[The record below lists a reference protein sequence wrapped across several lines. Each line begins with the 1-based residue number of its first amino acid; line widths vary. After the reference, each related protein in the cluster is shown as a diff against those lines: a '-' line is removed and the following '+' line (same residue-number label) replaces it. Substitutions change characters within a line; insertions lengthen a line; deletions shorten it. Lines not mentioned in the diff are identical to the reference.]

1 MKTSIY
7 SAIAMAVAMVFG
19 LPIFWLLASSLR
31 PPGMRFSVEGM
42 GIPGIDFPPTAA
54 SWVNQFSS
62 PLVLEGLGRSA
73 VIALTATLLA
83 LLLGVPAALALAR
96 RNAPHQRRQ
105 GEIILA
111 LMLMVRILPP
121 IVLAMPLTV
130 IMHAFGLLDTTLALI
145 LVNAMMVLPFVVII
159 LRQTFVEIPAELE
172 HAAALDGAN
181 TLHIVCRITLPLAA
195 PAIVAT
201 GLIAFAFAWNDYIF
215 AIAFFRLE
223 MRTLPLL
230 IASGAG
236 GGDMMVR
243 AFVALMVPVLLA
255 LFAQRY
261 IIQGMTMGALVR

>member
-1 MKTSIY
+1 
-7 SAIAMAVAMVFG
+7 MAVALVFG
-19 LPIFWLLASSLR
+19 LPIFWLFAASLR
-31 PPGMRFSVEGM
+31 PPGMRFSVEGL
-42 GIPGIDFPPTAA
+42 GVPFIDFPPTAA
-54 SWVNQFSS
+54 NWISQFES
-62 PLVLEGLGRSA
+62 PLVLSGLARSGA
-73 VIALTATLLA
+73 ISLSATLLA
-83 LLLGVPAALALAR
+83 LALGVPAALALAR
-96 RNAPHQRRQ
+96 RNAPQHRRQ

-121 IVLAMPLTV
+121 VVLAMPLTV
-130 IMHAFGLLDTTLALI
+130 IMHSFGLLDTMLALI

-159 LRQTFVEIPAELE
+159 LRQTFVEIPADLE
-172 HAAALDGAN
+172 QAAAMDGAN
-181 TLHIVCRITLPLAA
+181 ALHIVCRITLPLAA

-201 GLIAFAFAWNDYIF
+201 GLIAFAFAWNDYVF
-215 AIAFFRLE
+215 ALGFFRLE

-243 AFVALMVPVLLA
+243 AFVAIMVPVLLA